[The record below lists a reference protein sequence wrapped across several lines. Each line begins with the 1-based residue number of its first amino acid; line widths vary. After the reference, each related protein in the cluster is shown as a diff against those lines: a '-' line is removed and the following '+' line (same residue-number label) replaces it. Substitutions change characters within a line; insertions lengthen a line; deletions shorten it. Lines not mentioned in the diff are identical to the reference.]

1 MHELAITESVVEAVA
16 ERVGDAKVTRVVLE
30 IGMLSGVLPDAL
42 RFCFDFC
49 TEATVLQGAALEII
63 EIPGRGHC
71 QDCNTEVALEGPVAL
86 CTCGSANLEFL
97 SGQELRIREVEL
109 SNV

>member
-1 MHELAITESVVEAVA
+1 M
-16 ERVGDAKVTRVVLE
+16 VLE
-30 IGMLSGVLPDAL
+30 IGTLSGVLSDAL
-42 RFCFDFC
+42 RFCFDLC
-49 TEATVLQGAALEII
+49 TESTVLQGAALEII

-71 QDCNTEVALEGPVAL
+71 HDCNTEVALERRIAL
-86 CTCGSANLEFL
+86 CPCGSANLEFL